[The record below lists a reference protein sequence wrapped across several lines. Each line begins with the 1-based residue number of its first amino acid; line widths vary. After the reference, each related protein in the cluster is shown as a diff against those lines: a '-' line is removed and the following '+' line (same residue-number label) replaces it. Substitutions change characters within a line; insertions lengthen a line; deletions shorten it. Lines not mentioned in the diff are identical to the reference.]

1 MKYLSILMIALILTL
16 TMMSVIEVF
25 AQQDMTITDCQS
37 KCGIRV
43 ETGQVLCLGNCQIIV
58 ACRDRCVREF
68 WTRWTGKGKKS
79 KAVYMIIK
87 GHRELCHF
95 AEVPVKEN
103 CSGFSRWPGL
113 IFKQW
118 IVYFAPQGV
127 REAFSQ
133 ENCCSAKNS

>member
-58 ACRDRCVREF
+58 ACRARCVREY
-68 WTRWTGKGKKS
+68 WDKMDRQGQKIKS
-79 KAVYMIIK
+79 SLYD
-87 GHRELCHF
+87 
-95 AEVPVKEN
+95 N
-103 CSGFSRWPGL
+103 
-113 IFKQW
+113 
-118 IVYFAPQGV
+118 
-127 REAFSQ
+127 
-133 ENCCSAKNS
+133 